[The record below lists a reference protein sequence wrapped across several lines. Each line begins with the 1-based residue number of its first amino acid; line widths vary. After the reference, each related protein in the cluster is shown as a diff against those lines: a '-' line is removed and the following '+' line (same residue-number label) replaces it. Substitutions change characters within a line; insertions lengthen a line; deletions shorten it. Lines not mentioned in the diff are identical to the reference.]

1 MYIPKPFV
9 IEDTAALHDAIDA
22 VGLALLVTATADG
35 PLATHLPL
43 LLARDEGEHGTLY
56 GHIARANGQWRA
68 ETIGEALAVF
78 QGPDGYVSP
87 SWYAT
92 KPETGKVVPTWNYR
106 SVHAGGPVEFFDDR
120 DRLLD
125 VVTRLTNRQ
134 EGRRAKPWSV
144 DDAPADYIATM
155 LRGIVGLR
163 LPIRRLQGALKMSQ
177 NKEARDERGVL
188 EGLRDEGGPAIAA
201 LAAERLRPG

>member
-1 MYIPKPFV
+1 MYVPKPFV
-9 IEDTAALHDAIDA
+9 IEDKAALHDAMDA

-35 PLATHLPL
+35 PVATHLPL

-56 GHIARANGQWRA
+56 GHIARANGQWRG
-68 ETIGEALAVF
+68 ETIGAALAVF

-87 SWYAT
+87 SWYAS

-106 SVHAGGPVEFFDDR
+106 AVHATGPVEFFEDR

-134 EGRRAKPWSV
+134 EGRRTRPWSV
-144 DDAPADYIATM
+144 DDAPADYVATM
-155 LRGIVGLR
+155 LRGIVGVR
-163 LPIRRLQGALKMSQ
+163 MPIRTLQGALKMSQ
-177 NKEARDERGVL
+177 NKEARDERGAL
-188 EGLRDEGGPAIAA
+188 EGLRDERAPGIAA
-201 LAAERLRPG
+201 LAAERLGRG